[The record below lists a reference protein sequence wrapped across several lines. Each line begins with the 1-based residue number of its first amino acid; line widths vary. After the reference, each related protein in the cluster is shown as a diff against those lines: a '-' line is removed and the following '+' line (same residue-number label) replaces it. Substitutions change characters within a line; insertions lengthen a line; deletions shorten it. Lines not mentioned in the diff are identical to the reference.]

1 VLTQAANAGATAG
14 CYRAPAESA
23 ARLTE
28 SSRCF
33 LAATSVRTAAISAAA
48 SGVSCPRNAA
58 LALSSAAVLG
68 SALGSAFTDV
78 ATFGAATA
86 AAGCDVEIAGAAPGE

>member
-1 VLTQAANAGATAG
+1 M
-14 CYRAPAESA
+14 
-23 ARLTE
+23 E

-33 LAATSVRTAAISAAA
+33 FAETSLRTAAISAAA

-68 SALGSAFTDV
+68 GAFTGV
-78 ATFGAATA
+78 ATFRAGTT